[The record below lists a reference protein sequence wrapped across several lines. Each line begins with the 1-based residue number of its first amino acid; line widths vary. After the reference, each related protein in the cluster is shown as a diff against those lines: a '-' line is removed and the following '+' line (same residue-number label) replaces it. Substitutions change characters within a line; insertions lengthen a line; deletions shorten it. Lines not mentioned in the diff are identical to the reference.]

1 MQNFLHEKIGNPA
14 LFTGRKKELNQLLHW
29 VNGIKIQ
36 ASKSKAIISR
46 RKTGKSAVMQR
57 LFNIL
62 FAQNGQVIPFYF
74 EIRETPQWI
83 VSYSKKFFIT
93 FICQYLAFKSRN
105 LIYLKY
111 NEDYGQ
117 LVQAAKKEKL
127 DYLVRHIKG
136 FEYSEN
142 KGSIDTLWD
151 IARDAPRTI
160 AEYND
165 DRVLQMID
173 EFQFINRYIYW
184 DQYKEKRIPN
194 LAGSYLHTAEYKN
207 APLLVSGSWVGW
219 LMDDLNKMLPGR
231 FTFFDFGNM
240 PRNEAIEMVFNYSE
254 VLKIPISYESACIMA
269 DITEG
274 NPFYISALFYS
285 EYQTKDFSSE
295 QGVLDVLDFETLNKR
310 GDIRETW
317 LEYILSAIDRINDV
331 NGKKIILYLCQH
343 KDKMI
348 PRDQIEK
355 ELNLGM
361 KNGELEKR
369 LKAFV
374 MSDIIEQ
381 GTSNFRYQAVSDNIF
396 EKVFRGIYQEEIDG
410 FDPKEIKNE
419 YQQLYRKLQGKFNK
433 YKGEFS
439 EYVIINCLRHR
450 AYKQNDYY
458 VALIN
463 NLPDDFQFVDYE
475 SIWSY
480 SASPVHKKDLQ
491 VDIFAKAGGDD
502 YSLIGEVKNRKAKF
516 SVKEAQIFLAKALEV
531 QQLENVSKTLFFV
544 FSAGGFFKNTIQ
556 FLKENK
562 IAWSDD
568 KTFLEL

>member
-1 MQNFLHEKIGNPA
+1 MI
-14 LFTGRKKELNQLLHW
+14 
-29 VNGIKIQ
+29 
-36 ASKSKAIISR
+36 
-46 RKTGKSAVMQR
+46 
-57 LFNIL
+57 
-62 FAQNGQVIPFYF
+62 
-74 EIRETPQWI
+74 
-83 VSYSKKFFIT
+83 
-93 FICQYLAFKSRN
+93 
-105 LIYLKY
+105 
-111 NEDYGQ
+111 
-117 LVQAAKKEKL
+117 QAAKKENL
-127 DYLVRHIKG
+127 EYLIPHIEN
-136 FEYSEN
+136 FEYSDN
-142 KGSIDTLWD
+142 RGDIDLLWD
-151 IARDAPRTI
+151 LAREAPRFI
-160 AEYND
+160 AEYKN

-184 DQYKEKRIPN
+184 DQYKEKRIPK

-219 LMDDLNKMLPGR
+219 LMDDLSKMLPGR

-240 PRNEAIEMVFNYSE
+240 PRSEAIEMVFNYSE

-317 LEYILSAIDRINDV
+317 LEYILSSIERINDT

-348 PRDQIEK
+348 PRDQIATA
-355 ELNLGM
+355 LNLKM

-381 GTSNFRYQAVSDNIF
+381 GTSDFRYQAVSDNIF

-410 FDPKEIKNE
+410 FDPKKIKNE

-450 AYKQNDYY
+450 AYKQNELY
-458 VALIN
+458 LSFIN
-463 NLPDDFQFVDYE
+463 NFPDDFCFVNYE

-516 SVKEAQIFLAKALEV
+516 SVKEAKIFLAKALEV
-531 QQLENVSKTLFFV
+531 KQLENVNKALFFV
-544 FSAGGFFKNTIQ
+544 FSAGGFFQNTIQ
-556 FLKENK
+556 FLQRNN

-568 KTFLEL
+568 KKFLEI